1 VDQRGS
7 GGASVA
13 QNIRVSRPELRALL
27 AAFRARLRPADVGLP
42 RSARR
47 RVPGLK
53 REEVAELVG
62 VSPNWYAAFEAGRT
76 DHNFS
81 SAFVQRV
88 AAVLR
93 LDERERVTL
102 FRLVFPE
109 VSEAVEHFE
118 SAQAAAGRAL
128 AAAIYRELV
137 VEESLREAQA
147 ATGRALANAIY
158 HQLLARDAAGSVRS
172 SP

>member
-7 GGASVA
+7 AGAFSTHHT
-13 QNIRVSRPELRALL
+13 RVSRPELRALL
-27 AAFRARLRPADVGLP
+27 TAFRARIHPAEVGLP
-42 RSARR
+42 RSGRR

-53 REEVAELVG
+53 REEVADLVG

-109 VSEAVEHFE
+109 VSEAAEHFE

-128 AAAIYRELV
+128 AAAIYRELL

-158 HQLLARDAAGSVRS
+158 HQLVARDAAESTRT

>member
-1 VDQRGS
+1 MDQG
-7 GGASVA
+7 GPPGASATPQV
-13 QNIRVSRPELRALL
+13 RVSRPELRALL
-27 AAFRARLRPADVGLP
+27 AVFRARLRPADVGLP
-42 RSARR
+42 HSVRR

-109 VSEAVEHFE
+109 VSEAAELFE

-137 VEESLREAQA
+137 VEESLREARA

-158 HQLLARDAAGSVRS
+158 HQLLAHETTESVPS

>member
-1 VDQRGS
+1 MDQPES
-7 GGASVA
+7 AGASA
-13 QNIRVSRPELRALL
+13 TPRPSASRSELRALL
-27 AAFRARLRPADVGLP
+27 AAFRARLHPSDVGLP
-42 RSARR
+42 KSARR

-76 DHNFS
+76 DQRFS

-88 AAVLR
+88 AAALR
-93 LDERERVTL
+93 LDERERIVL

-109 VSEAVEHFE
+109 VSETAEHFE

-128 AAAIYRELV
+128 AGAIYRELL
-137 VEESLREAQA
+137 VEEALREARA
-147 ATGRALANAIY
+147 ATGRALADAIY
-158 HQLLARDAAGSVRS
+158 HQLVAHEAIAPASS